1 MSNPA
6 KHRNLRWSVTCG
18 GAAVLATAALVWASK
33 SPSEASVPAPR
44 EVARAAAEPS
54 AARVEAARV
63 GRADLPVRVEA
74 TGYLEPWRKVEIRA
88 DLAGR
93 VIHRGVE
100 EGGAV
105 AAGGLL
111 VRLDDRE
118 HLAALEEARAEL
130 LKSQAFYAVNFD
142 KPVPQLGAAS
152 APAAATPDE
161 ILRLEKLVR
170 DGLLPRRSLDEVRRR
185 YEADRLLSG
194 SRQGEVRA
202 VTSGLVQAEQRVERG
217 LLTLERT
224 RVVAPFA
231 GRIADLAVE
240 AGQQIGPAEVL
251 MTLLQDDRLKVD
263 VDVLEADIVRI
274 RKGAPARVRIP
285 SAGGLVLEGTVHTIN
300 PRIDPETGTGR
311 VTVAIPNSRR
321 LLLTGLFASVELE
334 AERLPDR
341 LVAPA
346 SALLVRQGRDLVF
359 RVDGGRAVWTYVKV
373 GRKAGGFAEILEGL
387 SPGDVVATGGHFS
400 LAHEAPVEAVI
411 AAEAPAALR

>member
-1 MSNPA
+1 MSSPA
-6 KHRNLRWSVTCG
+6 KHRNLRWSVT
-18 GAAVLATAALVWASK
+18 AAVAAALATAALIWVSRA
-33 SPSEASVPAPR
+33 PSEASVPAPR
-44 EVARAAAEPS
+44 EVARAAAEPP
-54 AARVEAARV
+54 AARVEAARAR
-63 GRADLPVRVEA
+63 RADLPVRVEA
-74 TGYLEPWRKVEIRA
+74 TGYLEPWRKVEVRA

-93 VIHRGVE
+93 VTHRAVE

-118 HLAALEEARAEL
+118 HLVALEEARAEL
-130 LKSQAFYAVNFD
+130 LKSQAFYAVNYEQ
-142 KPVPQLGAAS
+142 PAPRQVRP
-152 APAAATPDE
+152 APAAVPDDV
-161 ILRLEKLVR
+161 LRLEKLVE

-185 YEADRLLSG
+185 YEADGLLSG

-202 VTSGLVQAEQRVERG
+202 VTSGVVQAEQRVERSR
-217 LLTLERT
+217 LALERT
-224 RVVAPFA
+224 RILAPFA
-231 GRIADLAVE
+231 GRVADLAVE
-240 AGQQIGPAEVL
+240 AGQQIGPGDAL

-321 LLLTGLFASVELE
+321 LLLTGLFAAVELE
-334 AERLPDR
+334 AERLADR
-341 LVAPA
+341 LVVPA

-359 RVDGGRAVWTYVKV
+359 RIDGGRAVWTYVQV
-373 GRKAGGFAEILEGL
+373 GRKAGGFAEILDGL
-387 SPGDVVATGGHFS
+387 SPGDAVATGGHFS
-400 LAHEAPVEAVI
+400 LAHAAPVEAVI
-411 AAEAPAALR
+411 PEEASATLP